1 MCTPDLVPVERFFSK
16 DLVSINSA
24 WRNATCVFSCFQ
36 SSFNGL
42 TKLVCPFIVTVN
54 LILRIA
60 ATPAACSI
68 EEYVLWVFVVY
79 R

>member
-1 MCTPDLVPVERFFSK
+1 VCAPDLGSCGTVFLEGS
-16 DLVSINSA
+16 LVYQLRR
-24 WRNATCVFSCFQ
+24 RNATCVFSCFQ

-42 TKLVCPFIVTVN
+42 TKLVCPFIVAVN

-68 EEYVLWVFVVY
+68 EECVLWAFVVY

>member
-1 MCTPDLVPVERFFSK
+1 VLQTSFLWSDLPHVDISH
-16 DLVSINSA
+16 INSA
-24 WRNATCVFSCFQ
+24 GRNATCVFSCFL

-42 TKLVCPFIVTVN
+42 TKLVCPFIVAVN

-68 EEYVLWVFVVY
+68 GEYVLGAFVVY